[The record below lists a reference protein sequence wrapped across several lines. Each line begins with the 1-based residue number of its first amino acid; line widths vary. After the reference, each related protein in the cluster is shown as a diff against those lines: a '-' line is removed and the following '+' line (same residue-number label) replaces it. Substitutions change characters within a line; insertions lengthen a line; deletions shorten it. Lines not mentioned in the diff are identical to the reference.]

1 MFVHKPKA
9 LLFGTGISAFCV
21 LFALGML
28 WILQSDWQTQREQ
41 LQSGQQLIVL
51 SYSSGY
57 IPGVI
62 AGLLVIALLFTGL
75 TLLLFTSSKL
85 QKLKP
90 ALIKFCSIAVLV
102 SIAAIFLGEMFFARQ
117 WNTQAQQRDYQPCP
131 TGTLLSNRLTYTA
144 WVKNE
149 ALCYN
154 SDIRRIISRGTTEE
168 TRQVEQYWQAQQKQ
182 RAARMKLQQQQ

>member
-1 MFVHKPKA
+1 MF
-9 LLFGTGISAFCV
+9 
-21 LFALGML
+21 
-28 WILQSDWQTQREQ
+28 WILQSDWQSLRQQ

-62 AGLLVIALLFTGL
+62 AGLAVIAILFLGL
-75 TLLLFTSSKL
+75 TLLLFASKKA

-90 ALIKFCSIAVLV
+90 ALLRFCTIAVLASLV
-102 SIAAIFLGEMFFARQ
+102 AVFVGEAFFAER
-117 WNTQAQQRDYQPCP
+117 WNAQAQQQGYQPCP
-131 TGTLLSNRLTYTA
+131 IGALLTNRLTYRV

-154 SDIRRIISRGTTEE
+154 SDVRRLISRGTPEE
-168 TRQVEQYWQAQQKQ
+168 TRQVEQYWQAQLKQ
-182 RAARMKLQQQQ
+182 LEVRLNKKQG